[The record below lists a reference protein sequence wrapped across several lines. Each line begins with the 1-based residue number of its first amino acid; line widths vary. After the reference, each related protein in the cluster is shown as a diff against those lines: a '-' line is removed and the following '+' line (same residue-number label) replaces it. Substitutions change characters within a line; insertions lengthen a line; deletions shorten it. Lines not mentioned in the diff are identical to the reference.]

1 VFDPRSCEFFLLLL
15 FCFVTFSLIVCKSP
29 HHRFCI
35 LHLIKK
41 KKKIHSIV
49 LFFFIHGRTCFC
61 FSFLFFFISL
71 WFVFCQTSGVR
82 ELEISF
88 TPTHATCVSFGDE
101 TNQNPLALFLILYI
115 KKKNHSHTQQP
126 CDLPPLLLL
135 STRPNRVPPFTV
147 GCQN

>member
-1 VFDPRSCEFFLLLL
+1 MVVWILLL
-15 FCFVTFSLIVCKSP
+15 FRFIVFSLTVCKSSR
-29 HHRFCI
+29 HRFCI
-35 LHLIKK
+35 LNLIQ
-41 KKKIHSIV
+41 KIKNLTPLFCSSSRQNLFLL
-49 LFFFIHGRTCFC
+49 LFFSF
-61 FSFLFFFISL
+61 FLFFLF